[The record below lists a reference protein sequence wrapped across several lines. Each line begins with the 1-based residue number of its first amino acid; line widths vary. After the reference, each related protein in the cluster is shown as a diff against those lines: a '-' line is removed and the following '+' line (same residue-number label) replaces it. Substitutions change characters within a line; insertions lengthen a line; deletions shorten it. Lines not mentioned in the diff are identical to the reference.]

1 MIGRRKA
8 RHQSGASRDGDVIR
22 RPRSQPASGERNDVD
37 GRRHQQS
44 IKMDAAIIGLTAPFK
59 NPDHVGPNGRPWHAP
74 FGKKKHRT
82 KQKTIADC
90 RPTGS
95 FRICFRFPL
104 ESTVSI
110 KGRRGKGCGPA
121 RIISLI
127 FVFVHPSFYEIFGRL
142 RLFAIRM
149 PWRWSR
155 ERSRG
160 PWQGC
165 GSIRMQFPH
174 ESDYSVVLIQTL
186 SLIEMQ
192 TLKWEWTTLWIHS
205 GVSLIRLLIMRD
217 NPGLLESGSD
227 IRLQYPKPK
236 WLVGPAIISLA
247 M

>member
-1 MIGRRKA
+1 MTVTS
-8 RHQSGASRDGDVIR
+8 SGDRGANQRPANETTSMAVGINSQLRWTLRLCAVQKS
-22 RPRSQPASGERNDVD
+22 RPRRTERTP
-37 GRRHQQS
+37 
-44 IKMDAAIIGLTAPFK
+44 LTRAVRK
-59 NPDHVGPNGRPWHAP
+59 Q
-74 FGKKKHRT
+74 KHRT

-155 ERSRG
+155 EQSRG

-192 TLKWEWTTLWIHS
+192 TLKWEWTTL
-205 GVSLIRLLIMRD
+205 
-217 NPGLLESGSD
+217 
-227 IRLQYPKPK
+227 
-236 WLVGPAIISLA
+236 
-247 M
+247 